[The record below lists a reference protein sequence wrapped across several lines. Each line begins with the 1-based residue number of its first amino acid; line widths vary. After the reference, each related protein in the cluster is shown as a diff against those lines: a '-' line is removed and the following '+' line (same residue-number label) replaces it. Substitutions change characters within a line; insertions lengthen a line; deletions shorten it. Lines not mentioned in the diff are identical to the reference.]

1 MSKNDSRKIS
11 QKQLLRIFTDLKT
24 HTDDGMC
31 FLLGAGASFTSGIP
45 TGGELAKRWYEKLK
59 AEDLTPAELSAWQ
72 HNVDGFDENNLAKFY
87 TQIFEKRF
95 DNPSTGFYELQDLMK
110 DAKPSIGYSF
120 LAQILADPKL
130 SNKFVITTNFDHMVE
145 DALRLYTTERPLVCG
160 HESLAEYVS
169 THSIRPT
176 IIKIHRDLLLHPFNK
191 AGNTDTLK
199 EEWQKTLK
207 PILQHY
213 HLVVIGYGGNDGSL
227 MDYLRDM
234 KENRRSIYWCYRSES
249 ELDERIL
256 KLLDK
261 DYDRLVKI
269 TGFDQFMLALGDLYD
284 CPRLINQDDLSKSQ
298 LVINALNE
306 AERYQQQL
314 ETFAEK
320 TVKDDKGDTDTT
332 EALAKLFDGDGKP
345 LKHWWQVEMKVDEEP
360 DNDRKDALYQ
370 DGIKQFSDSLELLG
384 DYAVFLTEIR
394 KDYNQAEIY
403 YRKVLELAPDDTD
416 YNGNYALFLTDIRKD
431 YDQAESYYRKALE
444 LDPDHANNNIN
455 YALFLKNIRK
465 DYDQAESYYRKA
477 LELEPDNVII
487 NGNYAGLLLAL
498 GRKAEA
504 NPYLAIA
511 MQANDRQDLL
521 LECWFYRL
529 AHFPELHEQA
539 KQEIEALLKQGGR
552 SIGWDFS
559 ANIARAEQD
568 GYADMDELRRIAAEI
583 TNE

>member
-1 MSKNDSRKIS
+1 MSKTDSRKIS

-45 TGGELAKRWYEKLK
+45 TGVQLAKCWYDDIK
-59 AEDLTPAELSAWQ
+59 ADLSKAELSTWQ
-72 HNVDGFDENNLAKFY
+72 QSLDGFDEKQLAKFY

-120 LAQILADPKL
+120 LAQILANQKL
-130 SNKFVITTNFDHMVE
+130 SHKFVITTNFDHMVE
-145 DALRLYTTERPLVCG
+145 DAIRFYTTERPLVCG
-160 HESLAEYVS
+160 HESLAEYINAR
-169 THSIRPT
+169 SIRPT
-176 IIKIHRDLLLHPFNK
+176 IIKVHRDLLLHPFNK

-199 EEWQKTLK
+199 EAWQRTLK

-269 TGFDQFMLALGDLYD
+269 TGFDQFMLTLGELYD
-284 CPRLINQDDLSKSQ
+284 CPLLINQDDLSKSQ

-306 AERYQQQL
+306 VERYQRQL
-314 ETFAEK
+314 EAFAEK

-345 LKHWWQVEMKVDEEP
+345 LKHWWQVEMKVEEES
-360 DNDRKDALYQ
+360 DNDQKDALYQ
-370 DGIKQFSDSLELLG
+370 DGISQFPDSYGLLSN
-384 DYAVFLTEIR
+384 YAIFLKNIR
-394 KDYNQAEIY
+394 KDYE
-403 YRKVLELAPDDTD
+403 
-416 YNGNYALFLTDIRKD
+416 
-431 YDQAESYYRKALE
+431 QAESYYRKALE
-444 LDPDHANNNIN
+444 LEPNNAITNGN
-455 YALFLKNIRK
+455 YAIFLENIRK
-465 DYDQAESYYRKA
+465 DYEQAESYYRKA
-477 LELEPDNVII
+477 LELEPDRANT

-498 GRKAEA
+498 DRKAEA
-504 NPYLAIA
+504 ISYLELA

-539 KQEIEALLKQGGR
+539 KQEIEVLLKQGVR

-559 ANIARAEQD
+559 ANIDRAKQD
-568 GYADMDELRRIAAEI
+568 GYADVEELRRIAAEI
-583 TNE
+583 TSE